1 MFIALILGVLGVL
14 LSQEQMAAALP
25 LPVTVDCQA
34 PPPGPLSLAS
44 HSAAPVC
51 HHVRAR
57 GGTGLSPLPNLY
69 SVFTRFPID
78 GPVLFQNPVQVS
90 TLHWTVLP
98 AWSPLGC
105 DRSLFPCYSWSWEF
119 WGVFQSI
126 PEFICPFS
134 YTEAGVMGLGKTV
147 QRQTALHFSSH

>member
-51 HHVRAR
+51 HRVTAR
-57 GGTGLSPLPNLY
+57 GGTGLSRYLTSIQSSLAFPLMGLFCFRIQSRSPCCVELSCLPGLLWAVIDHSFLVIHDLESFEEFFRVFLNL
-69 SVFTRFPID
+69 S
-78 GPVLFQNPVQVS
+78 VLFL
-90 TLHWTVLP
+90 TLRLV
-98 AWSPLGC
+98 
-105 DRSLFPCYSWSWEF
+105 
-119 WGVFQSI
+119 
-126 PEFICPFS
+126 
-134 YTEAGVMGLGKTV
+134 
-147 QRQTALHFSSH
+147 